1 LETHFRLSEFDY
13 TSLLNNNL
21 LDFQAHGS
29 PKTTDIN
36 DSSVAAFIAASCYLT
51 YSPKCEFIH
60 RPYSDDHDHTST
72 TGTSPDTDISNSYD
86 RGRSQPINTDSETI
100 STYASNFVS
109 SSDQLPM
116 DLDLGLSTNSWTN
129 LFTTTDGGIFG

>member
-13 TSLLNNNL
+13 TSLLNNNR
-21 LDFQAHGS
+21 QAHDS
-29 PKTTDIN
+29 PKTTDTN

-60 RPYSDDHDHTST
+60 RPYSDDHDHTSS
-72 TGTSPDTDISNSYD
+72 TGTSPDTNDSSSYTRD
-86 RGRSQPINTDSETI
+86 QSQPINADFETL
-100 STYASNFVS
+100 STYVSNIVS

-116 DLDLGLSTNSWTN
+116 DLDLSTASWTN
-129 LFTTTDGGIFG
+129 LFTSTEGGIFG